1 MNPLRR
7 LLGQTAVYGISS
19 IVGRLLN
26 YLLVPVYTR
35 IFLPAEYGIVSE
47 FYTYIGFLFIAL
59 TYGMETSFFRY
70 AKKYNNL
77 KKLYSTSIISLLSTS
92 TIFIVFIILFH
103 PFLSRILH
111 YPQHTEYI
119 IWSALIVAAD
129 AFLAIPFARLRY
141 ENRAGRFV
149 FIRLTNIAVNIGL
162 NLFFLVLCPYLTKQN
177 PDSFI
182 NRIYDP
188 QIRIGYIFISNLI
201 ASLVAGILL
210 MPDILKVRLTID
222 FQLLKKMLRY
232 GLPLLVAGLA
242 GMINETI
249 DRILLKYLV
258 EMPQTLSL
266 SFHVVL
272 RHVPLLQEIP
282 WQSLQQSLSMKYT
295 MAQIGIYSANYKVA
309 ILMTLFI
316 QAFRY
321 GAEPFFFAE
330 ANKKDAKIMYAEI
343 MKFFVLFCLIIFVG
357 IMLYI
362 DIIKHFIGSD
372 YHAGIQVIPV
382 LLWANV
388 FLGIIYNLSVWYKL
402 TDKTQYGAL
411 IAIFGASVTVII
423 NVLLIPTMGYMASAW
438 ATLICYF
445 SMAVISY
452 FLGKKYYPIPYNLKR
467 IFLYAVFAFVLYVI
481 SILEPATWGVFA
493 YIFNTILFLAFV
505 CAIVFNE
512 GVFKM
517 LKSMLLKRK

>member
-7 LLGQTAVYGISS
+7 LLGQTAIYGISS

-26 YLLVPVYTR
+26 YLLVPIYTR

-70 AKKYNNL
+70 SKKYNDL
-77 KKLYSTSIISLLSTS
+77 KKLYSSSVICLLFTS
-92 TIFIVFIILFH
+92 TLFIVLVVLFQQ
-103 PFLSRILH
+103 LLGKILH

-119 IWSALIVAAD
+119 VWSALIVSAD

-149 FIRLTNIAVNIGL
+149 FIRLINIAVNIGL
-162 NLFFLVLCPYLTKQN
+162 NLFFLVLCPYLIEQN
-177 PDSFI
+177 PNSFVSK
-182 NRIYDP
+182 IYDP
-188 QIRIGYIFISNLI
+188 QIRIGYIFISNLV

-210 MPDILKVRLTID
+210 MPDLLKIRLSID

-258 EMPQTLSL
+258 EMPEILQLSL
-266 SFHVVL
+266 RMIHQHIPVI
-272 RHVPLLQEIP
+272 QDIP
-282 WQSLQQSLSMKYT
+282 WQSLQQSLSTKYT

-321 GAEPFFFAE
+321 GAEPFFFAQ
-330 ANKKDAKIMYAEI
+330 ANKKDAKLMYAEI

-362 DIIKHFIGSD
+362 NIIKHFIGSN
-372 YHAGIQVIPV
+372 YHAGLQVIPI
-382 LLWANV
+382 LLCANV

-402 TDKTQYGAL
+402 TDKTQYGAF
-411 IAIFGASVTVII
+411 IAILGALITIII

-445 SMAVISY
+445 SMAIISY

-467 IFLYAVFAFVLYVI
+467 IFLYAVFAFALYIISVLQ
-481 SILEPATWGVFA
+481 PDTWGVFS
-493 YIFNTILFLAFV
+493 YIINTILFLAFV
-505 CAIVFNE
+505 FTIVFKE
-512 GVFKM
+512 GIYKM
-517 LKSMLLKRK
+517 LKSMPDKR